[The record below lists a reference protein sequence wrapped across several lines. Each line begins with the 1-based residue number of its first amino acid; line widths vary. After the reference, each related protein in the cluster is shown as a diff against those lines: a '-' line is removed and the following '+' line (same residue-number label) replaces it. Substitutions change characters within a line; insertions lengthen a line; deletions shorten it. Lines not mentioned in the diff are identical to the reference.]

1 MRACRR
7 PFLPCR
13 HMRKI
18 AGPATAAG
26 TKRIPAMP
34 DRVRGRPRG
43 VGAPGAGH
51 ALAAERNISSRWGG
65 GSNLCGGLHL
75 LTSTHRCRAF
85 VGMHRTRVTAGKPR
99 RTLPV
104 RRGRRPAVRR
114 SAFGLSAL
122 GNGNTVLLRCHHPT
136 IRTALVDLLRRKSG
150 QADRAGCRLFCRT
163 GEATKRI
170 RLRPS
175 SPCHAGAYPSR
186 TACNTPCL

>member
-34 DRVRGRPRG
+34 DRVRGR
-43 VGAPGAGH
+43 
-51 ALAAERNISSRWGG
+51 SRWGG

-104 RRGRRPAVRR
+104 RRGRRTAVRR